1 MSSSA
6 TTSRS
11 TCSTLRLTPRTA
23 KNTVL
28 IFKIG
33 ELSVFIYQAKPFDIP
48 KVKAIENFLD
58 EDLKQGG
65 QDFVDK
71 IVEVV
76 KVGVE
81 TEQHQAELRELK
93 NWIGCYF
100 NKHKDVTAPK
110 YETNFL
116 QRLKM
121 FIVSNSREMH
131 WHILFGRRIAHSLS
145 KTKFEEK
152 REILLEL
159 DFPQFKDLKYKPR
172 LLIFQRKIKPTY
184 FFG

>member
-1 MSSSA
+1 
-6 TTSRS
+6 
-11 TCSTLRLTPRTA
+11 
-23 KNTVL
+23 VL

-33 ELSVFIYQAKPFDIP
+33 DLSVFIYKAKPFDIP

-58 EDLKQGG
+58 SELRNGGKDLA
-65 QDFVDK
+65 DK
-71 IVEVV
+71 IVEVMA
-76 KVGVE
+76 VGVE
-81 TEQHQAELRELK
+81 TDQHRSELQELK

-100 NKHKDVTAPK
+100 FKHPDVTAPK

-131 WHILFGRRIAHSLS
+131 WHILFGRRMAHSLA
-145 KTKFEEK
+145 KTNYVEK
-152 REILLEL
+152 REIVLEL
-159 DFPQFKDLKYKPR
+159 DFPQFKDLKFKPK

-184 FFG
+184 FYG